1 MIIDVHAHYHPKAY
15 TDALARMPEV
25 RGGPLT
31 RHAETDD
38 PGHLQARL
46 EMMEAAGV
54 GLQVLSPAAVLPV
67 PPAPFKG
74 TIKLRAKDSKS
85 DFPQPLQ
92 APKGAPNIDA
102 AYALIDF
109 LLTPAIN
116 VVEGKFHGY
125 PLCDSRA
132 IAMMPKELIEN
143 PVLYPAAESLAPLEF
158 GAAATLTN
166 PLRAEIMARF
176 KAA

>member
-1 MIIDVHAHYHPKAY
+1 MLFRSYKPSLANGDAWMSVCWTGDAVQLQRDQPEMTYVLAKEGGEIW
-15 TDALARMPEV
+15 TDYYA
-25 RGGPLT
+25 
-31 RHAETDD
+31 
-38 PGHLQARL
+38 
-46 EMMEAAGV
+46 
-54 GLQVLSPAAVLPV
+54 
-67 PPAPFKG
+67 
-74 TIKLRAKDSKS
+74 I
-85 DFPQPLQ
+85 
-92 APKGAPNIDA
+92 PKGAPNIDA